1 MNVVPPGQN
10 NKKEAAPFKVEAPQ
24 SITEQQVE
32 KYLLDN
38 PAFFT
43 RNEYLLEK
51 LKLPHPSGNAIS
63 LVQKQVQVFRE
74 QRDELKEEFHQ
85 LLEIARQNER
95 LFEKSKRLL
104 LGMLEAKSLDEM
116 LIVIDE
122 SIRGD
127 FGMDHCGL
135 ILFGDKSDYPT
146 TQVNM
151 LRLDDAIEQ
160 LGALMETPKAFCGHI
175 SGKRLDCLF
184 PQVDTPVDKQV
195 KSVAVIPL
203 NYQQPLGMFSLGS
216 ADPDYF
222 DSSMGSMF
230 LSYISDSLS
239 RMLPPMLMRE
249 KTVRGFDELSASD
262 Q

>member
-10 NKKEAAPFKVEAPQ
+10 DQTKAESSQTDAPQ
-24 SITEQQVE
+24 VMTEQQVVD
-32 KYLLDN
+32 YLLDH
-38 PAFFT
+38 PGFFT

-51 LKLPHPSGNAIS
+51 LTLPHPSGNAIS

-74 QRDELKEEFHQ
+74 QRDELKEEFQQ
-85 LLEIARQNER
+85 LLEIARHNER

-122 SIRGD
+122 SIRSD
-127 FGMDHCGL
+127 FGMDQCGL
-135 ILFGDKSDYPT
+135 VLFGDKSDYPT

-151 LRLDDAIEQ
+151 LSLHDAREQ

-175 SGKRLDCLF
+175 TGGRLDSLF
-184 PQVDTPVDKQV
+184 PQIDSPVDKLV

-203 NYQQPLGMFSLGS
+203 HYQQPLGMFSLGS
-216 ADPDYF
+216 EDPDYF

-249 KTVRGFDELSASD
+249 KIVRGFDELSASD